1 MSAGAGEGRGRT
13 GRERDTGVARLW
25 MAGDLDGLCRALE
38 GPDTLTAAR
47 AAEVLGEAD
56 FGAEGGTA
64 LIRYLERCEP
74 LLADPD
80 FGSFNHDRSWPL
92 IEAVR
97 ALGRRR
103 EQRAVPALCRLLD
116 GEAGDGLHYRL
127 ETAAFEALIAIG
139 AWAEASERLLVR
151 FDRRPESHLVWLLTE
166 APHPEALEPVL
177 ARVWRLLPHE
187 LAEAVGLLAA
197 FRDPRTAPALLHIVD
212 TAGTPHRIRRA
223 ALRALLELP
232 GPEPWLDVSR
242 IEPLAERL
250 RGPDRE
256 TARLAGR
263 LLARSEQGRAR
274 MRGLLGD
281 PQGRWPREHRQNF
294 PDSYPREAYPYEAGC
309 VVICEVMTERPRL
322 FVSPCFGA
330 LRFAK
335 EAEGLLPLL
344 DPALPAELRRAAV
357 RALGAFGALDP
368 RAGRM
373 VAAALLERALPDRRT
388 VETAAATL
396 ARLPEPPAGE
406 LLRLLDASDEGP
418 GGGRGYESTPVS
430 RRGAAIALGL
440 LRHEDAAP
448 GLLAAL
454 AADEPPALRRAAAD
468 ALGRLGH
475 RPAVPALVALAGD
488 GEEATALRARAVTAL
503 GRIGA
508 HEALPAL
515 LDAARSDSES
525 LRLRAAGSLG
535 SFPTAQAVAA
545 LTDLASDTEPE
556 TVRAAVDSLARIG
569 PPAAAAL
576 CALTDPAGRDHWP
589 SDTLRALVTALAAC
603 PGPECTTALARLA
616 HPPYSQSVQ
625 GAAERALAGRPA
637 AEALPHLLR
646 RLADP
651 MTRHPH
657 GPALLA
663 LARSGAPEAEA
674 IVVEHFEHQ
683 RSFVADRYRDEAREA
698 LRLLRR
704 VGAP

>member
-1 MSAGAGEGRGRT
+1 MRAGTGEGRGRT

-38 GPDTLTAAR
+38 GPDALTAAR
-47 AAEVLGEAD
+47 AAEVLGEPA
-56 FGAEGGTA
+56 FGAEGGAA
-64 LIRYLERCEP
+64 LIRCLERCEP
-74 LLADPD
+74 LLTDPD
-80 FGSFNHDRSWPL
+80 FGSYNHDRSWPL

-116 GEAGDGLHYRL
+116 REAGEGLRYRL

-139 AWAEASERLLVR
+139 AWAEASERLLER
-151 FDRRPESHLVWLLTE
+151 FDRQPEPHLVWLLTE
-166 APHPEALEPVL
+166 APHPRALEPVL
-177 ARVWRLLPHE
+177 ARVWRLLPYQ

-197 FRDPRTAPALLHIVD
+197 FRDPSTAPALLHIVT
-212 TAGTPHRIRRA
+212 TAEATHPTRRA

-232 GPEPWLDVSR
+232 GPERWLHASR
-242 IEPLAERL
+242 IEPLVGRL

-256 TARLAGR
+256 TARLAGH
-263 LLARSEQGRAR
+263 LLARTEQGRAR
-274 MRGLLGD
+274 MRGLLKD
-281 PQGRWPREHRQNF
+281 PQGRWPRKHRENV

-309 VVICEVMTERPRL
+309 VVICEVMTERPQA
-322 FVSPCFGA
+322 FVSPSRGA
-330 LRFAK
+330 LRSAE
-335 EAEGLLPLL
+335 EAEAILPLL

-357 RALGAFGALDP
+357 RALGAFGAVDS

-396 ARLPEPPAGE
+396 ARLPEPPVRE
-406 LLRLLDASDEGP
+406 LLRLLGP
-418 GGGRGYESTPVS
+418 DGGRGHEGTPVS
-430 RRGAAIALGL
+430 RRGAALALGL
-440 LRHEDAAP
+440 LRHEAAAP

-468 ALGRLGH
+468 ALGLLGH

-488 GEEATALRARAVTAL
+488 EEEATALRARAVTAL

-515 LDAARSDSES
+515 LGAARSDSES

-535 SFPTAQAVAA
+535 SFPAAEAVAA

-569 PPAAAAL
+569 PPAASAL
-576 CALTDPAGRDHWP
+576 CALPDLAGHDRRP
-589 SDTLRALVTALAAC
+589 GDTLRALVTALAAC

-616 HPPYSQSVQ
+616 HPPYSQSVRA
-625 GAAERALAGRPA
+625 AAERALAGRPA

-646 RLADP
+646 LLADP
-651 MTRHPH
+651 MMRHPH

-698 LRLLRR
+698 LRVLCRA
-704 VGAP
+704 GAP